1 MNKIAPNLNKGQ
13 VPASQAFPFEKEILE
28 WNLEESIQRIKP
40 KVETFRRCAADLAKE
55 LYIAHEVLAVRG
67 GDRKTEDA
75 PVFTWS
81 DFCEAV
87 GISRKTAGKYMSL
100 YDPAQDKVL
109 DPEELAE
116 RKNLLIAPD
125 SAHEARVAHAMAT
138 GERPEGWT
146 DEDEREYRKRR
157 QNERFAEL
165 AKKWGDRN
173 FHLSQASGRDY
184 FAEAMKTPRTMR
196 GSTLRTGIRP
206 PHSIQ
211 SLTILR
217 HISRRLQTLPLA
229 LRLPTTSVSRFV
241 ESSMRWHCRWK
252 SLASLEMPVKHDGY
266 SISGYTG

>member
-184 FAEAMKTPRTMR
+184 FAEAMKNAKDYARFNLENRDQTAAQYTVFDNLETYLKTFADPSTRLAAAYNIGLKVR
-196 GSTLRTGIRP
+196 GI
-206 PHSIQ
+206 INEMA
-211 SLTILR
+211 
-217 HISRRLQTLPLA
+217 LQMEELSQFGDAGET
-229 LRLPTTSVSRFV
+229 
-241 ESSMRWHCRWK
+241 
-252 SLASLEMPVKHDGY
+252 
-266 SISGYTG
+266 